1 MKFLRLTRRY
11 TNRKN
16 IVHIL
21 GGGMRAD
28 AQRNRDQIV
37 AAARVLFIANGVD
50 TPMEEIARAAGVGVG
65 TLYRRF
71 PDRDALVNAVSTDMF
86 QRLAEMITA
95 ANASEK
101 SAWAVLQRFLRS
113 WAEFRLGL
121 LQDPMCHGIP
131 AAIEV
136 DPELREVRQRWLDL
150 FEDVIQR
157 AQDDGDLRKDVG
169 LLEIATFMNMF
180 IRDERG
186 EVTDRIL
193 DVMLDGLRA

>member
-1 MKFLRLTRRY
+1 
-11 TNRKN
+11 
-16 IVHIL
+16 
-21 GGGMRAD
+21 MRAD

-37 AAARVLFIANGVD
+37 AAARVLFTANGVD

-86 QRLAEMITA
+86 QRLAEAITA

-113 WAEFRLGL
+113 WSEFRLGL

-131 AAIEV
+131 AAIEA
-136 DPELREVRQRWLDL
+136 DPELREVRQHWLDL

-180 IRDERG
+180 IRDERS